1 MASGALRSLPDFRDP
16 FRGPLIRRIL
26 LLALLARIIVFAAAF
41 RGVFPIGEGRTQAD
55 LAVNIMNG
63 NGFMLSG
70 SMLHPEREEQA
81 PLLFRRTFE
90 FYRRVD
96 GFYGAMRPGRPTV
109 FLVPGYA
116 LFMAGVFSVFGME
129 NYLAVSGVQLLLGL
143 ATVYIGL
150 LIARRFLSGGYLLL
164 AGLFFA
170 LDPFQLF
177 YEAVPAT
184 QGIFTLL
191 FLLGILMSL
200 KLLETVP
207 ESRNRVSTSILAGCV
222 WAGAFYVRPAAL
234 PVMAWSAVLLA
245 FLPLVRR
252 VLPGGRDTSASGGT
266 VSARGF
272 LSGLVMLCT
281 FAVLMLPW
289 GIRNLGITGSFMIL
303 PSQGGVNLWEYNGR
317 IFTEHFEGEAQGAL
331 MLYSGIREEYTGRL
345 NRPELVEFPEF
356 RDEPEWVRD
365 SILYRRNIEF
375 MLANPVLTL
384 RLISLRFIEMFK
396 PFPLNTFS
404 PLYTLAGLA
413 ALFWVLFFL
422 WGGAWRCALHRGPE
436 GFYLATAV
444 AGYSL
449 MHLLT
454 ASGTPHRV
462 SIDFPM
468 AVLALTGLRYSAERY
483 RAWRENRT
491 DRGKETGTG

>member
-1 MASGALRSLPDFRDP
+1 MASGALSVLSSSLDMSW
-16 FRGPLIRRIL
+16 GSLTRRIL
-26 LLALLARIIVFAAAF
+26 LLALLARLLVFAAAF

-55 LAVNIMNG
+55 LAMNIMNG
-63 NGFMLSG
+63 NGFMLSE

-116 LFMAGVFSVFGME
+116 LFMAGVFSVFGQE

-150 LIARRFLSGGYLLL
+150 LMARRFLSGGYLLL

-184 QGIFTLL
+184 QGVFTLL

-200 KLLETVP
+200 RLLEGVP
-207 ESRNRVSTSILAGCV
+207 GSRNPVPASILAGCS

-252 VLPGGRDTSASGGT
+252 LLPARKGSAASAGIL
-266 VSARGF
+266 SARGF
-272 LSGLVMLCT
+272 LSGLTMLAT
-281 FAVLMLPW
+281 FTLLMLPW

-331 MLYSGIREEYTGRL
+331 MLYSDLREEYAGRL
-345 NRPELVEFPEF
+345 DRPELAEFPEF

-384 RLISLRFIEMFK
+384 RLISLRFVEMFK
-396 PFPLNTFS
+396 PFPLNSFS
-404 PLYTLAGLA
+404 PLYTLAGLL

-422 WGGAWRCALHRGPE
+422 WGGAWRCALHFGAE
-436 GFYLATAV
+436 GLFLSTAV

-454 ASGTPHRV
+454 ATGTPHRV
-462 SIDFPM
+462 SIDYPM
-468 AVLALTGLRYSAERY
+468 AILAVIGLRHSAERY
-483 RAWRENRT
+483 RAWRDDRT
-491 DRGKETGTG
+491 GCGKETRTG